1 MWRKNFACV
10 SPSVFNLIMSLGAYM
25 RAAASPDVIKYQ
37 GTPATTDAGTAV
49 VTAANILTGIVTCD
63 PGGDHAKATDTAANL
78 ISGLSLNADGDGFDF
93 VFINLGEDSENRD
106 ITLSGGTNVAV
117 VGNMHISS
125 PDTADASIASGSAQ
139 FTIKRSGS
147 SAVIVYRIG

>member
-1 MWRKNFACV
+1 
-10 SPSVFNLIMSLGAYM
+10 MSTGNIYM
-25 RAAASPDVIKYQ
+25 RNSSNPDIIKYQ

-78 ISGLSLNADGDGFDF
+78 ISGLSLNADGDAFDF

-139 FTIKRSGS
+139 FRIRRTATDG
-147 SAVIVYRIG
+147 VTLYRIA